1 MTRYEQEYYHNVKKI
16 SESLESIAHSLEIIS
31 ETNIKINADIDSKEL
46 FKDEEDYYK
55 NYKENDQDYSEDN
68 WNKKVDQLKEDNL
81 PFPEVEDSYDNSD
94 YDNDN

>member
-46 FKDEEDYYK
+46 FKDEEGY
-55 NYKENDQDYSEDN
+55 
-68 WNKKVDQLKEDNL
+68 V
-81 PFPEVEDSYDNSD
+81 PFPEVNDSYDNTDEDSD
-94 YDNDN
+94 T

>member
-31 ETNIKINADIDSKEL
+31 EVNIKVNADIDSKEL
-46 FKDEEDYYK
+46 FKDEEGYI
-55 NYKENDQDYSEDN
+55 
-68 WNKKVDQLKEDNL
+68 

-94 YDNDN
+94 YDGDS